1 MKENHI
7 LRDAAFWDSIPKEL
21 IFGDKMHVNMNAP
34 AFLKAEEIELGSDL
48 YTQVAKYC
56 HEQIIRDN
64 GMKDLVHCPE
74 GGLELIQKAAAKI
87 SFDFAD
93 AFMRERYER
102 LSVGEAIKAASI
114 NNHYHRG

>member
-1 MKENHI
+1 
-7 LRDAAFWDSIPKEL
+7 
-21 IFGDKMHVNMNAP
+21 MHVNIHAP
-34 AFLKAEEIELGSDL
+34 AFQKAEEKELGEDL

-64 GMKDLVHCPE
+64 GMKDIGHIPPE
-74 GGLELIQKAAAKI
+74 CLNDIQKLAAVV

-102 LSVGEAIKAASI
+102 LSVMASMKEANIPNRFDKVDI
-114 NNHYHRG
+114 DKRY